1 MSRKPCSVAAAC
13 VIIAASLAVAAYG
26 QDEQLQIPVLQDEM
40 VAETFPSYNWS
51 STSYLG
57 GLAVGTDYR
66 GRAARSYLQWSL
78 SSLDSGKPVGRAKL
92 RAYLSHESYQS
103 DRPIK
108 AHLCADDSWSAS
120 TITWNNAPQPAPG
133 PAAAITP
140 PLLQGEYYEWDV
152 TELVE
157 AELAGDGKLS
167 IVFMESAEGDSP
179 ATFKYFAEKEY
190 NGGGNQAVLVVTQ
203 TDGEPDTTPPEI
215 TVSCAPDTL
224 WPANHQYV
232 TVEVNAE
239 ATDDTDGT
247 LEPVFVSAVSSEP
260 DDAEGGG
267 DGNTTNDIVP
277 MDNTTFKL
285 RAERRGSGNGRTYT
299 ITYSAVDEAGNE
311 ATASCTVVVPH
322 DKGKKG
328 AK

>member
-13 VIIAASLAVAAYG
+13 VIIAASLAVAAYA
-26 QDEQLQIPVLQDEM
+26 QDDQREIPVLQDEM

-203 TDGEPDTTPPEI
+203 TDAELDTTAPEI
-215 TVSCAPDTL
+215 TVSCTPDTL
-224 WPANHQYV
+224 WPPNHQYV
-232 TVEVNAE
+232 TVEVE
-239 ATDDTDGT
+239 VEVQDDRDPNPQFT
-247 LEPVFVSAVSSEP
+247 LESVVSSEP
-260 DDAEGGG
+260 DDAEGAG
-267 DGNTTNDIVP
+267 DGNTTDDIVEVGP
-277 MDNTTFKL
+277 TAFKL
-285 RAERRGSGNGRTYT
+285 RAERSGTGDGRTYT
-299 ITYSAVDEAGNE
+299 ITYSAVDRAGNE
-311 ATASCTVVVPH
+311 ASATCIVVVPH

>member
-92 RAYLSHESYQS
+92 RAYLSHESYQG

-133 PAAAITP
+133 PATAITP

-203 TDGEPDTTPPEI
+203 TDGDSDTTPPEI
-215 TVSCAPDTL
+215 TVSCTPDTL
-224 WPANHQYV
+224 WPPNHQYV
-232 TVEVNAE
+232 TVTVELQVYDE
-239 ATDDTDGT
+239 GDPDPTVTHQVT
-247 LEPVFVSAVSSEP
+247 SSEP
-260 DDAEGGG
+260 DDAEGAG
-267 DGNTTNDIVP
+267 DGNTTRDIVEV
-277 MDNTTFKL
+277 DDKTFEL
-285 RAERRGSGNGRTYT
+285 RAERSGTGDGRTYT
-299 ITYSAVDEAGNE
+299 ITYSAVDDAGNG
-311 ATASCTVVVPH
+311 ATATCIVVVPH

>member
-1 MSRKPCSVAAAC
+1 MSRKACSVAAAC
-13 VIIAASLAVAAYG
+13 VIIAVSLAVAAYG

-92 RAYLSHESYQS
+92 RAYLSHESYQG

-157 AELAGDGKLS
+157 AELAGDRKLS

-203 TDGEPDTTPPEI
+203 TDAESDTTPPEI
-215 TVSCAPDTL
+215 AVSCTPDTL
-224 WPANHQYV
+224 WPPNHQYV
-232 TVEVNAE
+232 TVTV
-239 ATDDTDGT
+239 D
-247 LEPVFVSAVSSEP
+247 PQVSDEGDPNPTVTHQVTSSEP
-260 DDAEGGG
+260 DDAEGAG
-267 DGNTTNDIVP
+267 DGNTTDDIVEV
-277 MDNTTFKL
+277 DDKTFKL
-285 RAERRGSGNGRTYT
+285 RAERSGTGKGRTYT
-299 ITYSAVDEAGNE
+299 ITYSAVDRAGNE
-311 ATASCTVVVPH
+311 ATATCLVVVPH